1 MPSHNLYSL
10 SREICYGYRVGFTVE
25 DDLVASRVA
34 ITPTEKEDG
43 GFGVEV
49 YSWKNYDPNASTYA
63 DATKVERFEYRISL
77 SFHADSTL
85 ASGSYLENYYDETT
99 WTFNNSDAE
108 NGGSPKSNTKPVVK
122 RKSSFTYGYDA
133 PKAGAPDFDLTPY
146 FTTSIS
152 NLSAKSK
159 DMADN
164 VIQLG
169 AVIDEAHDHDGLPVE
184 EDGITGYTSL
194 LKFDVSPATALDKWQ
209 LGIVGSSNESVIGRG
224 ANRSYCWNALS
235 QGQST
240 VTIGNHI
247 GSELATL
254 DLTVSNN
261 VKVQGYFVWAPSDVD
276 ESVVPNSSNVKMYAG
291 DKVSVYLWASPTNC
305 DPVPTIASSD
315 PALKVTLSD
324 SRVKPDAWNIA
335 SYPTYLMT
343 LDATAISLT
352 EQKSVTLTITDPF
365 FDEERGSGSKITVTL
380 MPGASSSTW
389 PASVVGTTWTGNK
402 AITDEKD
409 AELGFAAGTTHCDSS
424 ISFTGED
431 YAVSGYKKA
440 VLSATSHGETRTFEV
455 GYTYDPSS
463 TKVFTFKAKSYDVS
477 VSSSVDKA
485 KGAFGL
491 LYVVS
496 TWNGMDDVTEDY
508 IVGFPED
515 ESAPTSYQ
523 WFTLA

>member
-1 MPSHNLYSL
+1 
-10 SREICYGYRVGFTVE
+10 
-25 DDLVASRVA
+25 
-34 ITPTEKEDG
+34 
-43 GFGVEV
+43 
-49 YSWKNYDPNASTYA
+49 
-63 DATKVERFEYRISL
+63 
-77 SFHADSTL
+77 
-85 ASGSYLENYYDETT
+85 
-99 WTFNNSDAE
+99 
-108 NGGSPKSNTKPVVK
+108 
-122 RKSSFTYGYDA
+122 
-133 PKAGAPDFDLTPY
+133 
-146 FTTSIS
+146 
-152 NLSAKSK
+152 
-159 DMADN
+159 
-164 VIQLG
+164 
-169 AVIDEAHDHDGLPVE
+169 
-184 EDGITGYTSL
+184 
-194 LKFDVSPATALDKWQ
+194 
-209 LGIVGSSNESVIGRG
+209 
-224 ANRSYCWNALS
+224 
-235 QGQST
+235 
-240 VTIGNHI
+240 
-247 GSELATL
+247 
-254 DLTVSNN
+254 
-261 VKVQGYFVWAPSDVD
+261 
-276 ESVVPNSSNVKMYAG
+276 
-291 DKVSVYLWASPTNC
+291 
-305 DPVPTIASSD
+305 
-315 PALKVTLSD
+315 
-324 SRVKPDAWNIA
+324 
-335 SYPTYLMT
+335 
-343 LDATAISLT
+343 
-352 EQKSVTLTITDPF
+352 
-365 FDEERGSGSKITVTL
+365 